1 MRARSQSMAAGGGAA
16 AAGGGGGGSSS
27 SSTYRLIEGWRNK
40 MHFLRRQSSDNAQ
53 HQQQRQPLME
63 ETAAGHATQ
72 LQLAAEAATQAET
85 QAEGAA
91 MQPQSTLMTTIAE
104 DAAETSL
111 PAAVEQQRNGGGVR
125 GMGVVIVSMDA
136 DANVAAGEENV
147 ADEAL

>member
-1 MRARSQSMAAGGGAA
+1 
-16 AAGGGGGGSSS
+16 
-27 SSTYRLIEGWRNK
+27 
-40 MHFLRRQSSDNAQ
+40 
-53 HQQQRQPLME
+53 ME

-72 LQLAAEAATQAET
+72 LQLAGEAGTQAET

-111 PAAVEQQRNGGGVR
+111 PAAVEPQRNGGGVR
-125 GMGVVIVSMDA
+125 GVVIVSMDA
-136 DANVAAGEENV
+136 DANAAAGEENV